1 MAIWFAS
8 LFVLRIIPQYHWHP
22 IQHIALSAFRGSAL
36 RLDVHAGLGSLR
48 PGERGALRTAVVD
61 RLPVAGDCDGS
72 SEGAR
77 LVRLL
82 RQAVQR
88 GGVPV
93 ADSSDLDAGISL
105 FLFSDQPVAVRLAKM
120 RELLSAGVSAHDL
133 RTLEDLRD
141 NLARAPAEA
150 WGTEAEGDGRQRG
163 ASLAAKGA

>member
-1 MAIWFAS
+1 MGAGG
-8 LFVLRIIPQYHWHP
+8 R
-22 IQHIALSAFRGSAL
+22 
-36 RLDVHAGLGSLR
+36 GLGA
-48 PGERGALRTAVVD
+48 GATPTD
-61 RLPVAGDCDGS
+61 

-82 RQAVQR
+82 RQAGNH

-93 ADSSDLDAGISL
+93 ADSSELDAGISL

-141 NLARAPAEA
+141 DLARAPAKA
-150 WGTEAEGDGRQRG
+150 WAPAPARGRAPTAPRRGRRAERAG
-163 ASLAAKGA
+163 

>member
-1 MAIWFAS
+1 M
-8 LFVLRIIPQYHWHP
+8 
-22 IQHIALSAFRGSAL
+22 
-36 RLDVHAGLGSLR
+36 HAGLGSLR

-61 RLPVAGDCDGS
+61 RLPALGARGCDGS

-82 RQAVQR
+82 RQAGER

-93 ADSSDLDAGISL
+93 SDSSDLDAGISL

-150 WGTEAEGDGRQRG
+150 WGTQAEGDGRQRG